1 MSTIWKWV
9 KWVGAA
15 IVAIGVLILIYS
27 SMSGKSKQKDQIDA
41 KIEELNAIEHRTEE
55 QKQELA
61 DLQDQATAIAQDIE
75 MANRK
80 AAEALAALGKKKEE
94 PGDAGKAS
102 DDLTNN
108 W

>member
-1 MSTIWKWV
+1 MSKIWKWI
-9 KWVGAA
+9 KWIGAA

-27 SMSGKSKQKDQIDA
+27 SMSGKSKQKAQIDE
-41 KIEELNAIEHRTEE
+41 KIKELNAIENHTEE
-55 QKQELA
+55 QKKELA
-61 DLQDQATAIAQDIE
+61 DLQNQATVVQKDIE
-75 MANRK
+75 DANKK

-102 DDLTNN
+102 DELTKN